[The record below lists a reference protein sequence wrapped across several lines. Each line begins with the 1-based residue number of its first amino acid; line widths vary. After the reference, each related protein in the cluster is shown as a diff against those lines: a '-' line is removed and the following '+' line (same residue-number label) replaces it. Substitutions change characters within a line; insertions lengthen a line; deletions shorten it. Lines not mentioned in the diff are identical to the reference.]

1 MKALQLEKPAGGAQ
15 RGQRHVVAVRHV
27 PLPTVGEDMVL
38 VKVGSIDSP
47 KILAAG
53 MNRRDEWS
61 ALGLYPG
68 LVFEN
73 ATLGCDGC
81 GILVNPTSLAPLS
94 EQLYLL
100 VPSRG
105 WDADEAGPEAA
116 LPHAPAHLFK
126 NEFGG
131 QGFGILGAT
140 RPVCGVG
147 TFCEYVAVHRSQ
159 LVPAPA
165 HLSAVQ
171 SAALPC
177 AAVTAYRALFT
188 KGRVAAGQNVLIT
201 GIGGGVAIQALQ
213 MALAAGATVLV
224 TGGSSAK
231 VERARA
237 MGAHGG
243 ALYKDA
249 DWPDQVRALLP
260 PSRPWI
266 DVVIDS
272 AGGNIVAQALQAGL
286 RDGGKVVVFGMTAA
300 PNVSLTMRDVLK
312 NVDLQGRW
320 CATYARLYPRLRTR
334 VPRQYRVYRGT
345 PSRAQHRHGA
355 SWLGTCE

>member
-38 VKVGSIDSP
+38 V

-140 RPVCGVG
+140 RSVCGVG

-243 ALYKDA
+243 AVYKDA
-249 DWPDQVRALLP
+249 CWPDQVRALLP

-300 PNVSLTMRDVLK
+300 PSVSLTMRDVLK
-312 NVDLQGRW
+312 NVDLQV
-320 CATYARLYPRLRTR
+320 AAK
-334 VPRQYRVYRGT
+334 
-345 PSRAQHRHGA
+345 S
-355 SWLGTCE
+355 